1 MCDTERQCGTRKYIT
16 HLSATWDNKSRDR
29 LGSPGLQLP
38 FYKGVARENLSE
50 KVPVRGNPKKDR
62 EPGF

>member
-1 MCDTERQCGTRKYIT
+1 MCGTDMQCGTSKYIT
-16 HLSATWDNKSRDR
+16 HLSATWDSKSRDR
-29 LGSPGLQLP
+29 LGSPGLQLL

-50 KVPVRGNPKKDR
+50 KVPVRGDPKKDR